1 MPVLFKKSKE
11 LEHNIDNYLDQVIQG
26 GLLFKEGI
34 RYYLSDELPEF
45 EVRLQDIDELESDAD
60 DGRRIIENMLYEH
73 TLLPES
79 RGDILGIIEN
89 TDEVLNVTARTLMQF
104 SVEKPEFPVSYHKR
118 ILDLTEVSVS
128 AIEEIVAAI
137 RAYFRDVSRVRDDI
151 KKVMFYEKEADKIA
165 DAIKREIFNSGES
178 KDLGWKLHMRDFVV
192 NIEGISDTAEQ
203 VGDRLSIAAIK
214 RSI

>member
-1 MPVLFKKSKE
+1 MPILFKKSKE
-11 LEHNIDNYLDQVIQG
+11 LESNIENYLDQIIQG

-34 RYYLSDELPEF
+34 RYYLSGDLPEF
-45 EVRLQDIDELESDAD
+45 EERLDDIDELESDAD
-60 DGRRIIENMLYEH
+60 DGRRVIENMLYEH

-104 SVEKPEFPVSYHKR
+104 SVECPDFPQPLHKR

-128 AIEEIVAAI
+128 ATGELVAAI

-151 KKVMFYEKEADKIA
+151 TKVMFYEKEADKIA
-165 DAIKREIFNSGES
+165 DSIKRAVFQSSEIPELS
-178 KDLGWKLHMRDFVV
+178 KKIHIRDFIA
-192 NIEGISDTAEQ
+192 NIENISDTAEQ
-203 VGDRLSIAAIK
+203 VIDRLSIAAIK
-214 RSI
+214 RTV